1 MRRKS
6 NKLIWIV
13 AIIGVGFFFK
23 DKLIALIQSIT
34 GGVSAAPVLPAAG
47 VAPVATPLK

>member
-13 AIIGVGFFFK
+13 AIGAAVFFFK
-23 DKLIALIQSIT
+23 DKLIALFQSIT
-34 GGVSAAPVLPAAG
+34 GGASAAPATG

>member
-13 AIIGVGFFFK
+13 GIAAVGFFFK
-23 DKLIALIQSIT
+23 DKLIALFHSLT
-34 GGVSAAPVLPAAG
+34 GGAAG
-47 VAPVATPLK
+47 VAPVQTPLK